1 MFPGRQARRRLGGR
15 AFFSDKTFCVA
26 VSEGTIRE
34 EEVLTKKIRGKFVS
48 TLLHTCGGWDTICAR
63 SGVACAY
70 PADTAE
76 LSKCPNRVPQ
86 STGQI
91 LCIWINLNLNRLC
104 NIDYKRSNECAMT
117 PQFSFLNRSMLF
129 EFYEHRVFIFIFHQF
144 SKISGAGNL
153 CPKHSLNTTF
163 SFIHTRTSSVHI
175 ALRSHLTS
183 IFLVFFS
190 LQFL

>member
-1 MFPGRQARRRLGGR
+1 
-15 AFFSDKTFCVA
+15 
-26 VSEGTIRE
+26 
-34 EEVLTKKIRGKFVS
+34 
-48 TLLHTCGGWDTICAR
+48 
-63 SGVACAY
+63 
-70 PADTAE
+70 
-76 LSKCPNRVPQ
+76 
-86 STGQI
+86 
-91 LCIWINLNLNRLC
+91 
-104 NIDYKRSNECAMT
+104 MT

-183 IFLVFFS
+183 IFLVFFFITIFIVFDLFLFTTCSIRTSVFS
-190 LQFL
+190 LSFYSLLKPRLSHAPCTLFPCSIFSSCFIRPLKQYRFCHAHHLLHFFVFIVQYPLLMNIGGLTTVLYVLYFSLTGIP